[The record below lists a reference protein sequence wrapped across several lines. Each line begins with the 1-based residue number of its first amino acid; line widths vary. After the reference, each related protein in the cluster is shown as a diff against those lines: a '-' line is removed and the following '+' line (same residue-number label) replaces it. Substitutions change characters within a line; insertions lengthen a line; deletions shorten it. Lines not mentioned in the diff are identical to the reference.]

1 MNENCNGILR
11 RFIPKGTDLTKV
23 TSEKLEKILNKINGK
38 PRKILGFISAEKRF
52 NEEIEKIEEHYGISL
67 RNSDNNSLEIEYI
80 NIHPSCGHGTIVIDD
95 AEAIPVRIGKELI
108 QDVWKANPHDLKL
121 FKASG
126 DSMQP
131 LIEDDDILL
140 VNTANK
146 DFNNGGIFLLTI
158 NNDWF
163 IKRLRLRVTG
173 ELDIISENQKYPI
186 ETLLPDTFCE
196 IKIFGRVI
204 KNLSR
209 GL

>member
-1 MNENCNGILR
+1 MQT
-11 RFIPKGTDLTKV
+11 KDLLTALYEKV
-23 TSEKLEKILNKINGK
+23 GFKPTLKDLAKIVGHPSEQTMYSRTARNSTF
-38 PRKILGFISAEKRF
+38 PD
-52 NEEIEKIEEHYGISL
+52 EEIEKIEDHYGISL

-173 ELDIISENQKYPI
+173 ELDIISENSKYPI

-196 IKIFGRVI
+196 VKVFGRVI

>member
-1 MNENCNGILR
+1 MQT
-11 RFIPKGTDLTKV
+11 KDLLTALYDKV
-23 TSEKLEKILNKINGK
+23 GFKPTLKDLAKIVGHPSEQTMYSRTARNSTF
-38 PRKILGFISAEKRF
+38 PD
-52 NEEIEKIEEHYGISL
+52 EEIEKIEDHYGISL

-80 NIHPSCGHGTIVIDD
+80 NIHPSCGRGTIVLDD
-95 AEAIPVRIGKELI
+95 ADSIPVRIGKELI

-126 DSMQP
+126 DSMLP

-140 VNTANK
+140 VNTASK

-173 ELDIISENQKYPI
+173 ELDIISENSKYPI

>member
-1 MNENCNGILR
+1 MQTKELLTALYEKVGFKPTLKDLAKIVGHPSEQTMYSRTARNSTFPDNEI
-11 RFIPKGTDLTKV
+11 K
-23 TSEKLEKILNKINGK
+23 
-38 PRKILGFISAEKRF
+38 
-52 NEEIEKIEEHYGISL
+52 KIEDHYGISL

-80 NIHPSCGHGTIVIDD
+80 NIHPSCGHGTIVLDD

-108 QDVWKANPHDLKL
+108 KDVWKANPHDLKL

-131 LIEDDDILL
+131 VIEDGDILL
-140 VNTANK
+140 VNTARK

-163 IKRLRLRVTG
+163 IKRLRLRITG
-173 ELDIISENQKYPI
+173 DLDIISENQKYPT
-186 ETLLPDTFCE
+186 ETLSTKTSIE
-196 IKIFGRVI
+196 INILGRVI

>member
-1 MNENCNGILR
+1 MQTKDL
-11 RFIPKGTDLTKV
+11 LTKLKE
-23 TSEKLEKILNKINGK
+23 TMGFK
-38 PRKILGFISAEKRF
+38 PTLKDLAKILGHPSEQTLYGRSKRNSTF
-52 NEEIEKIEEHYGISL
+52 PDNEIEKIEDHYGISL

-80 NIHPSCGHGTIVIDD
+80 NIHPSCGRGTIVLDD

-173 ELDIISENQKYPI
+173 ELDIISENSKYPI